1 MKNSDAAFQEY
12 RAVLAKVEAFTTP
25 LWRKFESEINCEPG
39 CAQCCTAGLTLLP
52 VEAAFIQASLQDGK
66 AQVGS
71 VERLSESHCSCL
83 NAQGLCDVYA
93 HRPLVCRT
101 HGLPMKMTDSETSRR
116 PGALRV
122 LGEDTVTCSL
132 NFDSGKIPQAADVL
146 DVAKVYQLLWVV
158 NARFC
163 ADQGIANPNE
173 RVPMAEIATGTPAG
187 PPGEGG

>member
-12 RAVLAKVEAFTTP
+12 RAVLAKVEAFTAP

-52 VEAAFIQASLQDGK
+52 VEAAFIQASLQEGDTQLGEE
-66 AQVGS
+66 
-71 VERLSESHCSCL
+71 ERLSDSHCLCL
-83 NAQGLCDVYA
+83 NAEGRCDIYQ

-101 HGLPMKMTDSETSRR
+101 HGLPLKIADDETQRR
-116 PGALRV
+116 PGSLRV
-122 LGEDTVTCSL
+122 LGDDTVTCSL
-132 NFDSGKIPQAADVL
+132 NFDSGKRPQAVDVL

-163 ADQGIANPNE
+163 ADQGIPNPNE
-173 RVPMAEIATGTPAG
+173 RVPMVQVVPATYEGA
-187 PPGEGG
+187 PGEGG

>member
-1 MKNSDAAFQEY
+1 M
-12 RAVLAKVEAFTTP
+12 AKY
-25 LWRKFESEINCEPG
+25 ESEINCEPG

-52 VEAAFIQASLQDGK
+52 VEAAFIQASLQDEK

-71 VERLSESHCSCL
+71 GERLSESHCSCL
-83 NAQGLCDVYA
+83 NAQGLCDIYA

-101 HGLPMKMTDSETSRR
+101 HGLPLKMADSETQRS

-132 NFDSGKIPQAADVL
+132 NFDSGKKPQAADVL

-173 RVPMAEIATGTPAG
+173 RVSMADIAPGTREDSSG
-187 PPGEGG
+187 VVG